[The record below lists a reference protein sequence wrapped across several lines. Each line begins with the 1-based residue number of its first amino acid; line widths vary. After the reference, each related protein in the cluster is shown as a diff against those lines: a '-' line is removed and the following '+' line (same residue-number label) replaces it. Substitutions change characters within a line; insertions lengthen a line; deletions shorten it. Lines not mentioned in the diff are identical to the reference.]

1 MVCKVN
7 EHVGNRAKLHNFLTS
22 DLGAPLPLHISL
34 SRPISLSTSNK
45 DVFLDKISSALHASA
60 VPQFS
65 VSPKRL
71 KWYKSPDSN
80 RTFLVLQVA
89 SSQAS
94 DSTGALSNPEL
105 MRLLSACNDVVKS
118 FDQPILYQT
127 KETDSADEAFHISIG
142 WALDLPV
149 DQESNKALD
158 AFGDE
163 DFQSIKSW
171 KISVPGVKVKIGNV
185 VSHLPLSTGAAS
197 TASKGLSKSLFGL

>member
-1 MVCKVN
+1 
-7 EHVGNRAKLHNFLTS
+7 
-22 DLGAPLPLHISL
+22 
-34 SRPISLSTSNK
+34 
-45 DVFLDKISSALHASA
+45 
-60 VPQFS
+60 
-65 VSPKRL
+65 
-71 KWYKSPDSN
+71 
-80 RTFLVLQVA
+80 
-89 SSQAS
+89 
-94 DSTGALSNPEL
+94 